1 MSAKRKPYTAP
12 AMRPAVCDCEPAGY
26 YEDML
31 AHAAN
36 CPLRVAAT
44 LVQKPE
50 LPLALFDH
58 PPAPAP
64 LLEAA
69 TRYQILFLKPG
80 DSLPDLPG
88 SFYRVTVSRTPTP
101 EPAAKLGDPLTMDQ
115 VMRRH
120 VETILS
126 ALSWRMTDAAKVLNV
141 DRRTLYR
148 WCKRWALVRP

>member
-12 AMRPAVCDCEPAGY
+12 ASRAAVCECDPDGEFGN
-26 YEDML
+26 ML

-50 LPLALFDH
+50 LPLELFDH
-58 PPAPAP
+58 PPVPAP
-64 LLEAA
+64 
-69 TRYQILFLKPG
+69 QILFLKPG

-148 WCKRWALVRP
+148 WCKRWALARP